1 MLAARNREVAPDI
14 AFADVGSHGYAI
26 VRADASSL
34 EVEFVCL
41 PPPIERSDRPDG
53 GDLAYRITHRT
64 APWRRGEEPL
74 VVRGE
79 SSGALPLGAVNPREQ
94 G

>member
-1 MLAARNREVAPDI
+1 MSEISRRDAIHMAA
-14 AFADVGSHGYAI
+14 AFGHGYS
-26 VRADASSL
+26 VVHADATSL

-41 PPPIERSDRPDG
+41 PRPIGRSGRPDG

-64 APWRRGEEPL
+64 ALWPRGEEPL
-74 VVRGE
+74 VVRAE
-79 SSGALPLGAVNPREQ
+79 SSGVLPLGSVNPREQ

>member
-1 MLAARNREVAPDI
+1 MLAARNRDVAPDI
-14 AFADVGSHGYAI
+14 AFADVGGHGYAV
-26 VRADASSL
+26 VRADGLSL

-41 PPPIERSDRPDG
+41 PRPIERSDRPDG

-64 APWRRGEEPL
+64 ALWRRGEEPL
-74 VVRGE
+74 VVRRE
-79 SSGALPLGAVNPREQ
+79 SSGALPLGSVNPREP